1 MQGRS
6 CVWFLGVALLEV
18 CKDAGAITLAN
29 QLGRLDFA
37 SLLLAS
43 VSTILVLGG
52 IFSYFNFRSI
62 AKAQAAEEAQKIAE
76 NTAERV
82 TNEYLQR
89 ELPDLLSVYRSML
102 DSDGLSDQQAN
113 RMADAQ
119 ENPSRS

>member
-1 MQGRS
+1 M
-6 CVWFLGVALLEV
+6 GVALLEV

>member
-1 MQGRS
+1 M
-6 CVWFLGVALLEV
+6 GVALLEV
-18 CKDAGAITLAN
+18 CKDTSAITIAN
-29 QLGRLDFA
+29 QIGRLDFA

-52 IFSYFNFRSI
+52 IFSFLNFRSI
-62 AKAQAAEEAQKIAE
+62 AKAQAAEEAKKIAE

-89 ELPDLLSVYRSML
+89 ELPDLLSAYRSML
-102 DSDGLSDQQAN
+102 DSDDLSDQQAN
-113 RMADAQ
+113 QMADAQ